1 MRSDNKKL
9 GTPEDFSM
17 KNVKKCTMKYNEVSS
32 HTLLDSF
39 KDFYLYSN
47 ESS

>member
-17 KNVKKCTMKYNEVSS
+17 KNVKIQSYNEVSS

-39 KDFYLYSN
+39 KDFYSYSN